1 MAQRNDFASLSERF
15 FFFPA
20 DGR

>member
-15 FFFPA
+15 FFPA